1 MEHPNATRMRETVDA
16 FMARDVDRLLEN
28 FAEDAVWIAPGDTPA
43 SGTFRG
49 RNGIRRFFA
58 MLDAA
63 SSGSVQVEVDDVL
76 AGDRYVTIFLDIA
89 AQGHGERMHVLV
101 AQFAEID
108 EQGRWRRCWFLP
120 DKLDDWNRFFAGAKS
135 ENH

>member
-1 MEHPNATRMRETVDA
+1 MEHVNATRMRETVDA
-16 FMARDVDRLLEN
+16 FMARDVDRLLEG

-63 SSGSVQVEVDDVL
+63 SKGSIEVDVEDVL

-89 AQGHGERMHVLV
+89 AQRHGELMHVRV
-101 AQFAEID
+101 AQFGEID

-120 DKLDDWNRFFAGAKS
+120 DKLDEWDRFFAVAKS

>member
-1 MEHPNATRMRETVDA
+1 MEHVNATRMRETVDA
-16 FMARDVDRLLEN
+16 FMARDVDRLLEG

-49 RNGIRRFFA
+49 RNGIRRYFA

-63 SSGSVQVEVDDVL
+63 SKGSIEVDVEDVL

-89 AQGHGERMHVLV
+89 AQRHGELMHVRV

-120 DKLDDWNRFFAGAKS
+120 DKLDEWDRFFAGAKS

>member
-16 FMARDVDRLLEN
+16 FMARDVARLLEG
-28 FAEDAVWIAPGDTPA
+28 FAEDVVWIAPGDTPA

-49 RNGIRRFFA
+49 RDGVRRFFA

-63 SSGSVQVEVDDVL
+63 SVGSIQVDVDDVL

-89 AQGHGERMHVLV
+89 AQRHGERMHVLV

-120 DKLDDWNRFFAGAKS
+120 DKLDGWNRFFAGATS